1 MMTVEEKYVENM
13 CKSLSTESLNVIS
26 EESGKCFHPTDNNLR
41 VNEEE
46 VTFTIMNDIVIS
58 AAPNILRAR
67 SKINNVVKAYIAK
80 NSSKLGARHPSTKI
94 LFTDSDKNAIFNAVG
109 IKRNDLALAIK
120 KVDANDI
127 DTSNH
132 LFSDEFISLCVII
145 AGVYLRNDKKLLQK
159 IKNCDK
165 VPLNDNERYND
176 ATSLYFIIL
185 YLTIRLYGALYVKF
199 WKYDPNE
206 QVMDYTM
213 ESLSGKFLMKKMNN
227 MLEFLKY
234 CADTNVENMWDRL
247 SRLSD
252 VDIFYFSSNLNNRIS
267 HALKIIAQKY
277 YEDFKNGNKIGSD
290 DANKTSST
298 DGKPYTGDV
307 ASISGDLVQSVRKVI
322 NAFYSE
328 SIIDPQLLEM
338 SCNRTKLSKSRM
350 LLILKTLRENRKSE
364 PRIKTLFNDIIA
376 YYLTTLNG
384 KINELRSSK
393 FAVAMLKVY
402 SVSNTKDQFV
412 LSVKDNLNDLIKD
425 NLQTIVD
432 CGNSNLLD
440 RVKNSIFCYF
450 VLFIAKTIE

>member
-1 MMTVEEKYVENM
+1 MITEEEKYVENM
-13 CKSLSTESLNVIS
+13 CRSLESSSSMSL
-26 EESGKCFHPTDNNLR
+26 EYGKAFHPTDTNLR

-46 VTFTIMNDIVIS
+46 VTFTILNEIVIPS
-58 AAPNILRAR
+58 AANILRAK
-67 SKINNVVKAYIAK
+67 SKINSVVKSYIAK
-80 NSSKLGARHPSTKI
+80 NSSKLGTRHPSTKI

-109 IKRNDLALAIK
+109 IKREDLLKVIK

-132 LFSDEFISLCVII
+132 LFADEFISMCVII
-145 AGVYLRNDKKLLQK
+145 AGVYLKNDKKLLEK
-159 IKNCDK
+159 IKKCDK
-165 VPLNDNERYND
+165 VPLEDNEKYND
-176 ATSLYFIIL
+176 TTSLYYIIL
-185 YLTIRLYGALYVKF
+185 YLAIRLYGALYVKF

-234 CADTNVENMWDRL
+234 CADSNVENMWDRL
-247 SRLSD
+247 TRMSD

-290 DANKTSST
+290 DAKKTNT
-298 DGKPYTGDV
+298 EDGKQYIGDV
-307 ASISGDLVQSVRKVI
+307 ASISSDLVQSVRKVI

-350 LLILKTLRENRKSE
+350 LLILKALRENKKSE
-364 PRIKTLFNDIIA
+364 IIIKSLFNDIIA
-376 YYLTTLNG
+376 YYLTSLNG

-393 FAVAMLKVY
+393 FAVTMLKVY

-412 LSVKDNLNDLIKD
+412 LSVKDNLDNLIKE
-425 NLQTIVD
+425 NLQTIID
-432 CGNSNLLD
+432 CGNGNLRD
-440 RVKNSIFCYF
+440 RVKNSLYCYL
-450 VLFIAKTIE
+450 VLFIAKTIN